1 MDQEKT
7 IAKMLRPESFLITD
21 QGTRKYQ
28 QDNCFAE
35 VRDLC
40 GIAVLC
46 DGMGGMN
53 GGEQA
58 SALAVN
64 FFAEDFRKA
73 QPIKDIP
80 GFLNREARKLDRMV
94 AELKDEQG
102 RRMNA
107 GTTLVAVIV
116 TGNHLYWL
124 SVGDSRMYLI
134 RNENMV
140 CMTAAHNYKSM
151 LQEKLSSGQID
162 IDYYNSEISQGEAL
176 TSYLG
181 LGNLTL
187 IDGNT
192 EPFEL
197 WEDDI
202 LLLCS
207 DGLYKTLTDEQ
218 IRALI
223 NESGY
228 HVQIAGQRL
237 IDTARRWGVR
247 GQDNTT
253 LVLLHMSAESQ

>member
-1 MDQEKT
+1 MNQENT
-7 IAKMLRPESFLITD
+7 IAKLLQPESFSITD
-21 QGTRKYQ
+21 QGTRTYQ
-28 QDNCFAE
+28 QDMCFTE
-35 VRDLC
+35 VRDSY

-53 GGEQA
+53 GGEHA
-58 SALAVN
+58 SKLAVDS
-64 FFAEDFRKA
+64 FSEDFRKA
-73 QPIKDIP
+73 QPIRDIP
-80 GFLNREARKLDRMV
+80 AFLEQEVRKLDRMV
-94 AELKDEQG
+94 TEMQDEQG

-107 GTTLVAVIV
+107 GTTLVAVVV
-116 TGNHLYWL
+116 TGNQLYWV

-134 RNENMV
+134 RDENMI

-151 LQEKLSSGQID
+151 LREKFDRGEID
-162 IDYYNSEISQGEAL
+162 MDYYNSEISQGEAL

-181 LGNLTL
+181 IGNLTL
-187 IDGNT
+187 IDRNT
-192 EPFEL
+192 NPFKL
-197 WEDDI
+197 IEDDI

-218 IRALI
+218 IKALI

-253 LVLLHMSAESQ
+253 LVLLHMSVESK